1 MAQWHRIHEGSDAS
15 DKQHPITER
24 MLQGDEI
31 SVLLSNDWETSLTK
45 TAYFYSFSEVQ
56 YLIN

>member
-15 DKQHPITER
+15 DRQHPITER

-31 SVLLSNDWETSLTK
+31 SVLLSND
-45 TAYFYSFSEVQ
+45 
-56 YLIN
+56 